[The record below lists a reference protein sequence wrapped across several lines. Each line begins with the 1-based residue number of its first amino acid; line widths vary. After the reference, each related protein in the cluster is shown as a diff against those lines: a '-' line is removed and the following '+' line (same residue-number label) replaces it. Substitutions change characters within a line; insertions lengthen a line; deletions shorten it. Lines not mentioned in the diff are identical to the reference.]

1 MKNFNQFILTL
12 LAAGLLASCSL
23 TEEPTS
29 FVNRKS
35 FYKNESQCIAAL
47 NSCYMPANA
56 IYTAN
61 FMLVTEACTDIWY
74 SSSTTVDACLDVT
87 PAKPQYG
94 KNVWTQGY
102 KGVMY
107 CNECVECISSADL
120 ADGVKMPL
128 AAEARVMR
136 AFYYYVLTCMFG
148 DVPFY
153 TTMVDTDQ
161 RLAEIRR
168 LPRTPAHEI
177 RQELYDD
184 LERNALPWFTAENGR
199 KCRASEAVD
208 NRSGYAL
215 ALMLMAKFAMWNED
229 WNGALVPLQALEEL
243 YGDFNEG
250 NYPLAETQWRY
261 KNPAE
266 SIFEIQ
272 HAWSLTGTQYNG
284 NVAAIMMP
292 THNGDGVFDGVPL
305 KGYGTSMPGWSSLR
319 ANNRYA
325 IFRPATGNTQTEN
338 AAYVDALFNPLPL
351 TYDTYDATLNR
362 YTVKIDR
369 EALAAGEIRGQKIDR
384 RVQYFLGLGDLEA
397 GETFKITHNYGVP
410 WPGPKFWCPDI
421 EQNYDSNNYR
431 IFRYADAILMMAEC
445 YCNLENAEE
454 TMRYLNMVRQRAGV
468 DPVTNFTG
476 FEDLTT
482 EFAEWDGNP
491 HKYSFG
497 TYAKFNSRYAYN
509 RLESITPSDDIS
521 SGKTVPNAELF
532 CENHVETTA
541 AEAWPIAGTGNYN
554 NPEVG
559 SLGTSLTCK
568 AYFVKAGVKGWYRW
582 EGNEVV
588 GYNGLRMEFSTASLN
603 GSHMLLGFSFAAG
616 TISATT
622 SKTYPAH
629 WCVEYSVDGGQS
641 YTLCPSAATGADYV
655 HLRSLPWW
663 DASLAGNRYNTCSS
677 AGIGLTDHLFRLPAE
692 VFGRE
697 RVMVRI
703 RPYDKV
709 MTVLPLVWN
718 GDTETAEISAATT
731 YDNQLRWG
739 VITLRYR

>member
-215 ALMLMAKFAMWNED
+215 ALMLMAKFATAPAPNVNSSTTSSVTPILRPRW
-229 WNGALVPLQALEEL
+229 
-243 YGDFNEG
+243 DFSSKMFSFR
-250 NYPLAETQWRY
+250 LD
-261 KNPAE
+261 K
-266 SIFEIQ
+266 
-272 HAWSLTGTQYNG
+272 
-284 NVAAIMMP
+284 
-292 THNGDGVFDGVPL
+292 GVPL
-305 KGYGTSMPGWSSLR
+305 LS
-319 ANNRYA
+319 
-325 IFRPATGNTQTEN
+325 
-338 AAYVDALFNPLPL
+338 D
-351 TYDTYDATLNR
+351 
-362 YTVKIDR
+362 
-369 EALAAGEIRGQKIDR
+369 
-384 RVQYFLGLGDLEA
+384 FLG
-397 GETFKITHNYGVP
+397 
-410 WPGPKFWCPDI
+410 
-421 EQNYDSNNYR
+421 
-431 IFRYADAILMMAEC
+431 EC
-445 YCNLENAEE
+445 
-454 TMRYLNMVRQRAGV
+454 G
-468 DPVTNFTG
+468 
-476 FEDLTT
+476 
-482 EFAEWDGNP
+482 
-491 HKYSFG
+491 YSASSPG
-497 TYAKFNSRYAYN
+497 TY
-509 RLESITPSDDIS
+509 
-521 SGKTVPNAELF
+521 
-532 CENHVETTA
+532 
-541 AEAWPIAGTGNYN
+541 
-554 NPEVG
+554 
-559 SLGTSLTCK
+559 
-568 AYFVKAGVKGWYRW
+568 
-582 EGNEVV
+582 
-588 GYNGLRMEFSTASLN
+588 
-603 GSHMLLGFSFAAG
+603 
-616 TISATT
+616 
-622 SKTYPAH
+622 
-629 WCVEYSVDGGQS
+629 
-641 YTLCPSAATGADYV
+641 
-655 HLRSLPWW
+655 
-663 DASLAGNRYNTCSS
+663 
-677 AGIGLTDHLFRLPAE
+677 GIRKQFT
-692 VFGRE
+692 
-697 RVMVRI
+697 
-703 RPYDKV
+703 
-709 MTVLPLVWN
+709 
-718 GDTETAEISAATT
+718 
-731 YDNQLRWG
+731 
-739 VITLRYR
+739 

>member
-12 LAAGLLASCSL
+12 LAAGLFASCSL

-384 RVQYFLGLGDLEA
+384 RVHEAADFVGLDPALLERSPFELSGGQKRRVAVAGVMAMKPRILVLDEPAAGLDPEGRDDILSEVKEYHKKTGTTVLLVSHSMEDIAKYANRVLVMSNKKIAMYDTVEKVFARAPELLELGLSVPQVTKIFLKLREMGVDVPADVYTIPYAVKMILEAKRRREA
-397 GETFKITHNYGVP
+397 GESLVLP
-410 WPGPKFWCPDI
+410 R
-421 EQNYDSNNYR
+421 E
-431 IFRYADAILMMAEC
+431 
-445 YCNLENAEE
+445 
-454 TMRYLNMVRQRAGV
+454 
-468 DPVTNFTG
+468 
-476 FEDLTT
+476 
-482 EFAEWDGNP
+482 
-491 HKYSFG
+491 
-497 TYAKFNSRYAYN
+497 AK
-509 RLESITPSDDIS
+509 
-521 SGKTVPNAELF
+521 K
-532 CENHVETTA
+532 
-541 AEAWPIAGTGNYN
+541 
-554 NPEVG
+554 
-559 SLGTSLTCK
+559 
-568 AYFVKAGVKGWYRW
+568 KG
-582 EGNEVV
+582 G
-588 GYNGLRMEFSTASLN
+588 
-603 GSHMLLGFSFAAG
+603 AAG
-616 TISATT
+616 
-622 SKTYPAH
+622 
-629 WCVEYSVDGGQS
+629 C
-641 YTLCPSAATGADYV
+641 
-655 HLRSLPWW
+655 
-663 DASLAGNRYNTCSS
+663 
-677 AGIGLTDHLFRLPAE
+677 
-692 VFGRE
+692 
-697 RVMVRI
+697 
-703 RPYDKV
+703 
-709 MTVLPLVWN
+709 
-718 GDTETAEISAATT
+718 
-731 YDNQLRWG
+731 
-739 VITLRYR
+739 

>member
-1 MKNFNQFILTL
+1 MKNFNHSILAL
-12 LAAGLLASCSL
+12 FAAGLLASCSL
-23 TEEPTS
+23 AEEPTS

-35 FYKNESQCIAAL
+35 FYRNESQCIAAL
-47 NSCYMPANA
+47 NSCYMPVNS

-94 KNVWTQGY
+94 KTVWTQGY

-107 CNECVECISSADL
+107 CNECVECISTADL
-120 ADGVKMPL
+120 PDGVKMPL

-136 AFYYYVLTCMFG
+136 ALYYYILTCMFG

-153 TTMVDTDQ
+153 TSMVDTDQ

-184 LERNALPWFTAENGR
+184 LEQNALPWFTAENGR

-215 ALMLMAKFAMWNED
+215 ALMLMAKFALWNED
-229 WNGALVPLQALEEL
+229 WNGALVPLQAIEEL

-266 SIFEIQ
+266 TIFEIQ

-305 KGYGTSMPGWSSLR
+305 KGYGTTMPGWSSLR
-319 ANNRYA
+319 ACNRYA

-338 AAYVDALFNPLPL
+338 ATYIDALFNPLPL
-351 TYDTYDATLNR
+351 TYDTYDASLNR
-362 YTVKIDR
+362 YTVKIDMA
-369 EALAAGEIRGQKIDR
+369 ALAAGEIRGQKIDR
-384 RVQYFLGLGDLEA
+384 RVKYFLGLGDLETGA
-397 GETFKITHNYGVP
+397 TFKITGTYGVP

-431 IFRYADAILMMAEC
+431 IFRYADAVLMMAEC
-445 YCNLENAEE
+445 YCNLENADEA
-454 TMRYLNMVRQRAGV
+454 MRYLNMVRERAGV

-476 FEDLTT
+476 FEDLTLAIRCERARELGG
-482 EFAEWDGNP
+482 EFQRKFDLVRWGIWYQITYDYTNYATLKDNILPCHEYYPIPD
-491 HKYSFG
+491 KEVVYSG
-497 TYAKFNSRYAYN
+497 GALDNKAYN
-509 RLESITPSDDIS
+509 QY
-521 SGKTVPNAELF
+521 G
-532 CENHVETTA
+532 
-541 AEAWPIAGTGNYN
+541 
-554 NPEVG
+554 
-559 SLGTSLTCK
+559 
-568 AYFVKAGVKGWYRW
+568 
-582 EGNEVV
+582 
-588 GYNGLRMEFSTASLN
+588 M
-603 GSHMLLGFSFAAG
+603 
-616 TISATT
+616 
-622 SKTYPAH
+622 
-629 WCVEYSVDGGQS
+629 
-641 YTLCPSAATGADYV
+641 
-655 HLRSLPWW
+655 
-663 DASLAGNRYNTCSS
+663 
-677 AGIGLTDHLFRLPAE
+677 
-692 VFGRE
+692 
-697 RVMVRI
+697 
-703 RPYDKV
+703 
-709 MTVLPLVWN
+709 
-718 GDTETAEISAATT
+718 
-731 YDNQLRWG
+731 
-739 VITLRYR
+739 

>member
-476 FEDLTT
+476 FEDLTLAVRCERARELGG
-482 EFAEWDGNP
+482 EFQRKFDLVRWGIWYDQ
-491 HKYSFG
+491 
-497 TYAKFNSRYAYN
+497 TYAYTNNATLKGKMRPCPLLSHSRRAV
-509 RLESITPSDDIS
+509 RP
-521 SGKTVPNAELF
+521 F
-532 CENHVETTA
+532 
-541 AEAWPIAGTGNYN
+541 
-554 NPEVG
+554 
-559 SLGTSLTCK
+559 
-568 AYFVKAGVKGWYRW
+568 
-582 EGNEVV
+582 
-588 GYNGLRMEFSTASLN
+588 GLRADQRRIPCRRIIKTRTDETNQQPDTGARGTLRGRVRRHLRGALRPGRQYGPVFGHGRGRQTPRHGL
-603 GSHMLLGFSFAAG
+603 LLGG
-616 TISATT
+616 
-622 SKTYPAH
+622 
-629 WCVEYSVDGGQS
+629 VDRSTHRRVGVGDARPHGRQRHHDH
-641 YTLCPSAATGADYV
+641 PPQ
-655 HLRSLPWW
+655 LRRQP
-663 DASLAGNRYNTCSS
+663 R
-677 AGIGLTDHLFRLPAE
+677 TDP
-692 VFGRE
+692 FGRG
-697 RVMVRI
+697 R
-703 RPYDKV
+703 
-709 MTVLPLVWN
+709 
-718 GDTETAEISAATT
+718 AAR
-731 YDNQLRWG
+731 LG
-739 VITLRYR
+739 A

>member
-12 LAAGLLASCSL
+12 LAAGLFASCSL

-215 ALMLMAKFAMWNED
+215 ALTGWTAGGTLLRPQRVRVECREVEPWENR
-229 WNGALVPLQALEEL
+229 LER
-243 YGDFNEG
+243 
-250 NYPLAETQWRY
+250 Q
-261 KNPAE
+261 NPAE
-266 SIFEIQ
+266 TEDFLRRGAQEQ
-272 HAWSLTGTQYNG
+272 GT
-284 NVAAIMMP
+284 
-292 THNGDGVFDGVPL
+292 F
-305 KGYGTSMPGWSSLR
+305 
-319 ANNRYA
+319 
-325 IFRPATGNTQTEN
+325 
-338 AAYVDALFNPLPL
+338 AL
-351 TYDTYDATLNR
+351 
-362 YTVKIDR
+362 
-369 EALAAGEIRGQKIDR
+369 
-384 RVQYFLGLGDLEA
+384 
-397 GETFKITHNYGVP
+397 
-410 WPGPKFWCPDI
+410 
-421 EQNYDSNNYR
+421 
-431 IFRYADAILMMAEC
+431 
-445 YCNLENAEE
+445 
-454 TMRYLNMVRQRAGV
+454 
-468 DPVTNFTG
+468 
-476 FEDLTT
+476 EDL
-482 EFAEWDGNP
+482 A
-491 HKYSFG
+491 
-497 TYAKFNSRYAYN
+497 
-509 RLESITPSDDIS
+509 
-521 SGKTVPNAELF
+521 
-532 CENHVETTA
+532 
-541 AEAWPIAGTGNYN
+541 
-554 NPEVG
+554 
-559 SLGTSLTCK
+559 
-568 AYFVKAGVKGWYRW
+568 
-582 EGNEVV
+582 
-588 GYNGLRMEFSTASLN
+588 
-603 GSHMLLGFSFAAG
+603 
-616 TISATT
+616 
-622 SKTYPAH
+622 
-629 WCVEYSVDGGQS
+629 Q
-641 YTLCPSAATGADYV
+641 
-655 HLRSLPWW
+655 
-663 DASLAGNRYNTCSS
+663 DAPG
-677 AGIGLTDHLFRLPAE
+677 
-692 VFGRE
+692 
-697 RVMVRI
+697 
-703 RPYDKV
+703 
-709 MTVLPLVWN
+709 
-718 GDTETAEISAATT
+718 
-731 YDNQLRWG
+731 
-739 VITLRYR
+739 

>member
-12 LAAGLLASCSL
+12 LAAGLFASCSL

-266 SIFEIQ
+266 SIFGLQ
-272 HAWSLTGTQYNG
+272 HAWSLTGPQYNG
-284 NVAAIMMP
+284 SVAAIMMP

-369 EALAAGEIRGQKIDR
+369 EALAAGEIRGR
-384 RVQYFLGLGDLEA
+384 RSTAACSTSSAWATWRRARPSRSRTTTEC
-397 GETFKITHNYGVP
+397 
-410 WPGPKFWCPDI
+410 PGP
-421 EQNYDSNNYR
+421 
-431 IFRYADAILMMAEC
+431 
-445 YCNLENAEE
+445 
-454 TMRYLNMVRQRAGV
+454 VRNSGV
-468 DPVTNFTG
+468 RTSSR
-476 FEDLTT
+476 TT
-482 EFAEWDGNP
+482 IR
-491 HKYSFG
+491 
-497 TYAKFNSRYAYN
+497 T
-509 RLESITPSDDIS
+509 
-521 SGKTVPNAELF
+521 
-532 CENHVETTA
+532 TTA
-541 AEAWPIAGTGNYN
+541 
-554 NPEVG
+554 
-559 SLGTSLTCK
+559 
-568 AYFVKAGVKGWYRW
+568 
-582 EGNEVV
+582 
-588 GYNGLRMEFSTASLN
+588 FSAMPTP
-603 GSHMLLGFSFAAG
+603 F
-616 TISATT
+616 
-622 SKTYPAH
+622 
-629 WCVEYSVDGGQS
+629 
-641 YTLCPSAATGADYV
+641 
-655 HLRSLPWW
+655 
-663 DASLAGNRYNTCSS
+663 
-677 AGIGLTDHLFRLPAE
+677 
-692 VFGRE
+692 
-697 RVMVRI
+697 
-703 RPYDKV
+703 
-709 MTVLPLVWN
+709 
-718 GDTETAEISAATT
+718 
-731 YDNQLRWG
+731 
-739 VITLRYR
+739 

>member
-12 LAAGLLASCSL
+12 LAAGLFASCSL

-476 FEDLTT
+476 FEDLTLAVRCERARELGG
-482 EFAEWDGNP
+482 EFQR
-491 HKYSFG
+491 
-497 TYAKFNSRYAYN
+497 KFDLVRWGIDLRLYQQRDAQGQDAPLPPLLSHSRRAV
-509 RLESITPSDDIS
+509 RP
-521 SGKTVPNAELF
+521 F
-532 CENHVETTA
+532 
-541 AEAWPIAGTGNYN
+541 
-554 NPEVG
+554 
-559 SLGTSLTCK
+559 
-568 AYFVKAGVKGWYRW
+568 
-582 EGNEVV
+582 
-588 GYNGLRMEFSTASLN
+588 GLRADQRRIPCRRIIKTRTDETNQQPDTGARGTLRGRVRRHLRGALRPGRQYGPVFGHGRGRQTPRHGL
-603 GSHMLLGFSFAAG
+603 LLGG
-616 TISATT
+616 
-622 SKTYPAH
+622 
-629 WCVEYSVDGGQS
+629 VDRSTHRRVGVGDARPHGRQRHHDH
-641 YTLCPSAATGADYV
+641 PPQ
-655 HLRSLPWW
+655 LRRQP
-663 DASLAGNRYNTCSS
+663 R
-677 AGIGLTDHLFRLPAE
+677 TDP
-692 VFGRE
+692 FGRG
-697 RVMVRI
+697 R
-703 RPYDKV
+703 
-709 MTVLPLVWN
+709 
-718 GDTETAEISAATT
+718 AAR
-731 YDNQLRWG
+731 LG
-739 VITLRYR
+739 A

>member
-12 LAAGLLASCSL
+12 LAAGLFASCSL

-305 KGYGTSMPGWSSLR
+305 KGYGTSMPRLVVAAGQQPLCDLPPRDGQYADRECGLRRRAVQPPAPDLRHLRRDAEPLYGEDRPRGAGRRGDPRAEDRPPRAVLPRPGRPGGGRDLQDHAQLRSALARSEILVSGHRAELRFEQLPHFPLCRRHSDDGRMLLQPGERRGDDALPEHGPPACGRRSRHQLHGLRGPHAGLSAASAPGSWAASSSASSTSCAGASGTTRPTPIPTTRRSR
-319 ANNRYA
+319 ARCA
-325 IFRPATGNTQTEN
+325 PAT
-338 AAYVDALFNPLPL
+338 
-351 TYDTYDATLNR
+351 ATIPFPTR
-362 YTVKIDR
+362 S
-369 EALAAGEIRGQKIDR
+369 A
-384 RVQYFLGLGDLEA
+384 
-397 GETFKITHNYGVP
+397 P
-410 WPGPKFWCPDI
+410 
-421 EQNYDSNNYR
+421 
-431 IFRYADAILMMAEC
+431 FRA
-445 YCNLENAEE
+445 
-454 TMRYLNMVRQRAGV
+454 
-468 DPVTNFTG
+468 
-476 FEDLTT
+476 
-482 EFAEWDGNP
+482 
-491 HKYSFG
+491 
-497 TYAKFNSRYAYN
+497 
-509 RLESITPSDDIS
+509 
-521 SGKTVPNAELF
+521 
-532 CENHVETTA
+532 
-541 AEAWPIAGTGNYN
+541 
-554 NPEVG
+554 
-559 SLGTSLTCK
+559 TC
-568 AYFVKAGVKGWYRW
+568 
-582 EGNEVV
+582 
-588 GYNGLRMEFSTASLN
+588 
-603 GSHMLLGFSFAAG
+603 
-616 TISATT
+616 
-622 SKTYPAH
+622 
-629 WCVEYSVDGGQS
+629 
-641 YTLCPSAATGADYV
+641 
-655 HLRSLPWW
+655 
-663 DASLAGNRYNTCSS
+663 
-677 AGIGLTDHLFRLPAE
+677 
-692 VFGRE
+692 
-697 RVMVRI
+697 
-703 RPYDKV
+703 
-709 MTVLPLVWN
+709 
-718 GDTETAEISAATT
+718 
-731 YDNQLRWG
+731 
-739 VITLRYR
+739 

>member
-12 LAAGLLASCSL
+12 LAAGLFASCSL

-35 FYKNESQCIAAL
+35 FYKNESQCNAAL

-325 IFRPATGNTQTEN
+325 IFRPATGNTQTVN
-338 AAYVDALFNPLPL
+338 GAYGDALFNPLPL

-369 EALAAGEIRGQKIDR
+369 EALERKRRAMGGQGALALDDWGSGYSNSNSLLELSPDYIKVDITIICDIDTDADKQQLVKDIVEYAHGRGMKIVAEGIETEAELRKVIELGVDLL
-384 RVQYFLGLGDLEA
+384 QGYFL
-397 GETFKITHNYGVP
+397 
-410 WPGPKFWCPDI
+410 
-421 EQNYDSNNYR
+421 
-431 IFRYADAILMMAEC
+431 
-445 YCNLENAEE
+445 
-454 TMRYLNMVRQRAGV
+454 
-468 DPVTNFTG
+468 
-476 FEDLTT
+476 
-482 EFAEWDGNP
+482 
-491 HKYSFG
+491 
-497 TYAKFNSRYAYN
+497 AKPAASPSEIAPQALSVIRWMN
-509 RLESITPSDDIS
+509 R
-521 SGKTVPNAELF
+521 
-532 CENHVETTA
+532 
-541 AEAWPIAGTGNYN
+541 
-554 NPEVG
+554 
-559 SLGTSLTCK
+559 
-568 AYFVKAGVKGWYRW
+568 
-582 EGNEVV
+582 
-588 GYNGLRMEFSTASLN
+588 
-603 GSHMLLGFSFAAG
+603 
-616 TISATT
+616 
-622 SKTYPAH
+622 
-629 WCVEYSVDGGQS
+629 
-641 YTLCPSAATGADYV
+641 
-655 HLRSLPWW
+655 
-663 DASLAGNRYNTCSS
+663 
-677 AGIGLTDHLFRLPAE
+677 
-692 VFGRE
+692 
-697 RVMVRI
+697 
-703 RPYDKV
+703 
-709 MTVLPLVWN
+709 
-718 GDTETAEISAATT
+718 
-731 YDNQLRWG
+731 
-739 VITLRYR
+739 